1 MPSQRSQ
8 SSQPREPDE
17 EAIAD
22 HELQYGHGLMAD
34 EELNEKYPDRPT
46 NHSKTL
52 PFHELFTTL
61 FNPLNDNKA
70 KPSGPHA
77 ARKKGPGSKNL
88 SPHEQRK
95 AILDRFVSRW
105 RSEVGNDFY
114 PAVRLILPEKD
125 RDRAMYGLK
134 EKAIGKLIVKMLKI
148 NNKSEDALSLL
159 NWKDVRAGS
168 KMAGDFAGRCYEVLA
183 KRAMRTK
190 VGDMR
195 IAEVNAMLDKLSAV
209 SKEEDQLPIFN
220 EFYHR
225 MNADE
230 LMWLIRIILRQMKIG
245 ASEKTILDVW
255 HPDGEALFNVSSSL
269 RRVCWELVDPSIRI
283 SDETRGIT
291 LMECFK
297 PQLAQFQSH
306 SFQTMIEKMGLDE
319 TDHKGEFWIEEKLD
333 GERMQM
339 HMEVDDDGRR
349 MYKWWSRKGK
359 DYSYLYGTST
369 DDEDSALTRH
379 LDGAFHEG
387 VDSIILDGEMI
398 TWDVATDVMVG
409 FGTLKTAAI
418 SEGRNGFDTN
428 SGIRPLFRAFDC
440 LYLNG
445 KQLTGYTL
453 RERRKAMEMSVNDV
467 HRRLEKHHYVAASD
481 TAEIEVRLRQVVA
494 EASEGLVLKKP
505 SSVYRLND
513 RNNEWM
519 KVKPEYM
526 TEFGESLDCVV
537 IGGYYG
543 SGHRGGAL
551 SSFLCGLRVNQNH
564 ITSGANPMK
573 CYSFCKVGGG
583 FRAEDYAK
591 MRHLT
596 DGKWNEW
603 DAKKPPKDLIVLGGG
618 DRQYERPDVW
628 IKPCDSV
635 VLEVKAASVG
645 ASDQFG
651 TKFTLR
657 FPRFRKIR
665 DDKRW
670 DQALSLED
678 FDKLKEEAEAESK
691 GKEFKPE
698 NRKMAKRLKKDIVIA
713 GADSK
718 VKTPYAGPKT
728 KIFEGL
734 DFCVMTEMQH
744 PQKKT
749 KAEIEQAIK
758 VNGGSIFQSVTAR
771 EGIICIGDKNVV
783 KVASLVKKGERN
795 ILKPAWIFE
804 ALKQAEADGLDRPRY
819 LLPFEPSHLFHM
831 LDSSRQDFE
840 DNVDVYRDSYAR
852 DTNVEGLKT
861 LVEHMIHPKNST
873 FSSDEFISQLEEHG
887 RGLGDMPGSMS
898 RRCVVRF
905 VSSSNEAADQDSD
918 VLIIK
923 NRLKFSGGKIAESDG
938 EEEGITHFVVLDE
951 DSKVVK
957 EVRQKASQFKKIPRI
972 VGRKWFED
980 SWEEKTLMDEERYAL

>member
-1 MPSQRSQ
+1 MPSQISQ
-8 SSQPREPDE
+8 IKEPDE
-17 EAIAD
+17 DALDD
-22 HELQYGHGLMAD
+22 HELQYGHGPTTE
-34 EELNEKYPDRPT
+34 EELEEKYPGRPR

-61 FNPLNDNKA
+61 FDPLNENKA

-77 ARKKGPGSKNL
+77 ARKKGPGSKSL
-88 SPHEQRK
+88 SPHEMRRS
-95 AILDRFVSRW
+95 IIERFVSRW
-105 RSEVGNDFY
+105 RSQVGDDFY

-134 EKAIGKLIVKMLKI
+134 EKAIGKLIIRMLKI
-148 NNKSEDALSLL
+148 NNKSEDALSLI
-159 NWKDVRAGS
+159 NWKDIRGS
-168 KMAGDFAGRCYEVLA
+168 SKSAGDFAGRCYDVLV

-195 IAEVNAMLDKLSAV
+195 IAEVNSLLDKLSAV

-220 EFYHR
+220 TFYNR

-230 LMWLIRIILRQMKIG
+230 LMWLIRIILRQMKVG
-245 ASEKTILDVW
+245 ASEKTILDIW

-269 RRVCWELVDPSIRI
+269 RRVCWELVNPDIRI
-283 SDETRGIT
+283 DEETRGIT

-306 SFQTMIEKMGLDE
+306 SFQKMIEKMGLDE
-319 TDHKGEFWIEEKLD
+319 TEKEHVGEFWIEEKLD

-339 HMEVDDDGRR
+339 HMKEDDNGNREYR
-349 MYKWWSRKGK
+349 WLSRNGK

-369 DDEDSALTRH
+369 GDEDSALTRH
-379 LDGAFHEG
+379 FADAFDEG
-387 VDSIILDGEMI
+387 VESIILDGEMI

-409 FGTLKTAAI
+409 FGTLKTAALA
-418 SEGRNGFDTN
+418 EGRNGFQLN
-428 SGIRPLFRAFDC
+428 AGIRPLFRVFDC

-445 KQLTGYTL
+445 TQLTPYSL
-453 RERRKAMEMSVNDV
+453 RQRRDALEASVRNV
-467 HRRLEKHHYVAASD
+467 HRRIEKHHYTVAHT
-481 TAEIEVRLRQVVA
+481 TAEIETHLRQVVA

-543 SGHRGGAL
+543 SGRRGGAL

-591 MRHLT
+591 IRHLT
-596 DGKWNEW
+596 DGKWNDW
-603 DAKKPPKDLIVLGGG
+603 DPKKPPKDLIVLGGG
-618 DRQYERPDVW
+618 ERQYERPDVW
-628 IKPCDSV
+628 IEPCDSV

-657 FPRFRKIR
+657 FPRFRKIK
-665 DDKRW
+665 DDKSW
-670 DQALSLED
+670 DQALSLEE
-678 FDKLKEEAEAESK
+678 FDELKEKVEAESK
-691 GKEFKPE
+691 GKEFKVE
-698 NRKMAKRLKKDIVIA
+698 NRRMAKRLKKAIVIA
-713 GADSK
+713 GNDSK
-718 VKTPYAGPKT
+718 VKMPYAGPKT

-744 PQKKT
+744 PVKKS
-749 KAEIEQAIK
+749 KAEVEQAIK
-758 VNGGSIFQSVTAR
+758 LNGGNIFQSVTAR
-771 EGIICIGDKNVV
+771 QGIICIGDKKVI
-783 KVASLVKKGERN
+783 KVASLIKKDEIN
-795 ILKPAWIFE
+795 ILKPAWVYD
-804 ALKQAEADGLDRPRY
+804 ALRQAEADGPDRPRF
-819 LLPFEPSHLFHM
+819 LLPFEPNHLFHM
-831 LDSSRQDFE
+831 LDTSQEYFNN
-840 DNVDVYRDSYAR
+840 NVDVYGDSYAR
-852 DTNVEGLKT
+852 DTSVAELKM
-861 LVEHMIHPKNST
+861 LVDDMIHPKNST
-873 FSSDEFISQLEEHG
+873 FSADDFLTQLEEHG
-887 RGLGDMPGSMS
+887 RGLGERPGSMC
-898 RRCVVRF
+898 RGCVVRF
-905 VSSSNEAADQDSD
+905 VSSGQGYMDKNIDL
-918 VLIIK
+918 LIAK
-923 NRLKFSGGKIAESDG
+923 NRFLFSGGRIAESDKD
-938 EEEGITHFVVLDE
+938 EEITHFVMVDVDRAL
-951 DSKVVK
+951 VK
-957 EVRQKASQFKKIPRI
+957 GVRQRISSLTEVPRI
-972 VGRKWFED
+972 VGMKWLED
-980 SWEEKTLMDEERYAL
+980 SWVEKTLMDEERYAV

>member
-1 MPSQRSQ
+1 MPSQLSQ
-8 SSQPREPDE
+8 MKEPDE
-17 EAIAD
+17 DALAD
-22 HELQYGHGLMAD
+22 HELQYGHGLTT
-34 EELNEKYPDRPT
+34 EEEMNAKYPDRPI

-61 FNPLNDNKA
+61 FNPLNENKA

-77 ARKKGPGSKNL
+77 ARKKGPGSKSL
-88 SPHEQRK
+88 SPHEMRR
-95 AILDRFVSRW
+95 AIIERFVSRW
-105 RSEVGNDFY
+105 RNQVGDDFY

-134 EKAIGKLIVKMLKI
+134 EKAIGKLIVRMLKI
-148 NNKSEDALSLL
+148 NKTSEDALSLL
-159 NWKDVRAGS
+159 NWKDVRSGS
-168 KMAGDFAGRCYEVLA
+168 KSAGDFAGRCYEVLV
-183 KRAMRTK
+183 KRAMRSK

-195 IAEVNAMLDKLSAV
+195 IAEVNSMLDKLSAV

-220 EFYHR
+220 TFYNR

-230 LMWLIRIILRQMKIG
+230 LMWLIRIILRQMKVG
-245 ASEKTILDVW
+245 ATERTILDVW

-269 RRVCWELVDPSIRI
+269 RRVCWELVNPDIRI
-283 SDETRGIT
+283 DEETRGIT

-306 SFQTMIEKMGLDE
+306 SFEKMLEKMGLEEVDL
-319 TDHKGEFWIEEKLD
+319 KKEFWIEEKLD

-339 HMEVDDDGRR
+339 HMEEDSNGNRK
-349 MYKWWSRKGK
+349 YAWWSRNGK
-359 DYSYLYGTST
+359 DYSHLYGTSS

-379 LDGAFHEG
+379 FADAFDEG
-387 VDSIILDGEMI
+387 VESIILDGEMI
-398 TWDVATDVMVG
+398 TWDIATDVMVG

-418 SEGRNGFDTN
+418 AEGRNGFQTN
-428 SGIRPLFRAFDC
+428 AGIRPLFRVFDC

-445 KQLTGYTL
+445 KQLTPYIL
-453 RERRKAMEMSVNDV
+453 RERRDALEAAVKNV
-467 HRRLEKHHYVAASD
+467 HRRIEIHHYDVAS
-481 TAEIEVRLRQVVA
+481 TPAEIETHLRQVVA

-505 SSVYRLND
+505 TSIYRLND

-543 SGHRGGAL
+543 SGHRGGNL

-564 ITSGANPMK
+564 IASGANPMK

-591 MRHLT
+591 IRHLT
-596 DGKWNEW
+596 DGKWNDW
-603 DAKKPPKDLIVLGGG
+603 DPKKPPKDLIVLGGG

-628 IKPCDSV
+628 IEPCDSV

-657 FPRFRKIR
+657 FPRFRRIK

-670 DQALSLED
+670 DQALSLEE
-678 FDKLKEEAEAESK
+678 FDDLKEKVEAESK
-691 GKEFKPE
+691 EKVFKVE
-698 NRKMAKRLKKDIVIA
+698 NRRMTKRLKTAIVIA
-713 GADSK
+713 GNDSK

-734 DFCVMTEMQH
+734 DFCVMTEMIH
-744 PQKKT
+744 PTKKT

-758 VNGGSIFQSVTAR
+758 LNGGSIFQSVTAR
-771 EGIICIGDKNVV
+771 EGIICIGDKKVI
-783 KVASLVKKGERN
+783 KVASLMAKGERN
-795 ILKPAWIFE
+795 ILKPAWVFD
-804 ALKQAEADGLDRPRY
+804 ALKQAEADGPDRPRY
-819 LLPFEPSHLFHM
+819 LLPFEPNHVYHM
-831 LDSSRQDFE
+831 LDSSQDDFQN
-840 DNVDVYRDSYAR
+840 NVDVYGDSYAR
-852 DTNVEGLKT
+852 DTNVDELKV
-861 LVEHMIHPKNST
+861 LVDYMIHPKNSS
-873 FSSDEFISQLEEHG
+873 FSADEFLTQLEEHG
-887 RGLGDMPGSMS
+887 RGLGETTGSML
-898 RRCVVRF
+898 RGCVVKF
-905 VSSSNEAADQDSD
+905 VASGQEDTDKD
-918 VLIIK
+918 IDLLIAR
-923 NRLKFSGGKIAESDG
+923 NRLLFSGGKVAESD
-938 EEEGITHFVVLDE
+938 EDEGITHFVMVDE
-951 DSKVVK
+951 DRALIK
-957 EVRQKASQFKKIPRI
+957 EVRQRVSLSKKVPRI
-972 VGRKWFED
+972 VGMKWLQD
-980 SWEEKTLMDEERYAL
+980 SWEEKTLMDEERYVV

>member
-1 MPSQRSQ
+1 MPSQL
-8 SSQPREPDE
+8 SQPSQAKEPDE
-17 EAIAD
+17 EALVD
-22 HELQYGHGLMAD
+22 HELQYGHGPMTQ

-61 FNPLNDNKA
+61 FNPLNENNA
-70 KPSGPHA
+70 KPSGSHA
-77 ARKKGPGSKNL
+77 ARKRGPGSKNL
-88 SPHEQRK
+88 SPHEMRK
-95 AILDRFVSRW
+95 SILERFVSRW
-105 RSEVGNDFY
+105 RSEVGDDFY

-159 NWKDVRAGS
+159 NWKDVRGGS
-168 KMAGDFAGRCYEVLA
+168 KSAGDFAGRCYDVLA

-195 IAEVNAMLDKLSAV
+195 IAEVNALLDKLSAV
-209 SKEEDQLPIFN
+209 SKEEDQMPIFN
-220 EFYHR
+220 TFYNR

-230 LMWLIRIILRQMKIG
+230 LMWLIRIILRQMKVG

-269 RRVCWELVDPSIRI
+269 RRVCWELVNPALRI
-283 SDETRGIT
+283 DEETRGIT

-297 PQLAQFQSH
+297 PQLAQFSSH
-306 SFQTMIEKMGLDE
+306 SFQKMIDKMGLDE

-339 HMEVDDDGRR
+339 HMEDDGEGNRK
-349 MYKWWSRKGK
+349 YSWWSRNGK
-359 DYSYLYGTST
+359 DYSYLYGTSS
-369 DDEDSALTRH
+369 DDEGSALTRH
-379 LDGAFHEG
+379 LADAFHEG
-387 VDSIILDGEMI
+387 VDNIILDGEMI

-418 SEGRNGFDTN
+418 AEGRNGFETN

-445 KQLTGYTL
+445 KQLTPYTL
-453 RERRKAMEMSVNDV
+453 RDRRKAMELSVRNV
-467 HRRLEKHHYVAASD
+467 HRRLEIHHYESATSS
-481 TAEIEVRLRQVVA
+481 AEIETHLRQVVA

-505 SSVYRLND
+505 SSTYRLNE

-543 SGHRGGAL
+543 SGRRGGNL

-564 ITSGANPMK
+564 IASGANPMK

-591 MRHLT
+591 IRHIT
-596 DGKWNEW
+596 DGKWNDW
-603 DAKKPPKDLIVLGGG
+603 DPKKPPKDLIVLGGG

-628 IKPCDSV
+628 IEPCDSV
-635 VLEVKAASVG
+635 VIEVKAASVG

-670 DQALSLED
+670 DQALSLEE
-678 FDKLKEEAEAESK
+678 FDALKEKFEAESK
-691 GKEFKPE
+691 GKEFKVE
-698 NRKMAKRLKKDIVIA
+698 NRRMTKRLKKAIVIA
-713 GADSK
+713 GNDSRI
-718 VKTPYAGPKT
+718 KTPYAGPKT

-734 DFCVMTEMQH
+734 DFCVMTDMLH
-744 PQKKT
+744 PYKKT

-758 VNGGSIFQSVTAR
+758 LNGGSIFQSVTAR
-771 EGIICIGDKNVV
+771 EGIVCIGDKKVI
-783 KVASLVKKGERN
+783 KVASLMQKGERN
-795 ILKPAWIFE
+795 ILKPAWIFD
-804 ALKQAEADGLDRPRY
+804 ALKQAETDGFDRPRY
-819 LLPFEPSHLFHM
+819 LLPFEPSHLYHI
-831 LDSSRQDFE
+831 LDSSQQDFQS
-840 DNVDVYRDSYAR
+840 NVDVYGDSYAR
-852 DTNVEGLKT
+852 DINVEELKI
-861 LVEHMIHPKNST
+861 LVDNMIHPKNST
-873 FSSDEFISQLEEHG
+873 FSSDEFLAQLEERG
-887 RGLGDMPGSMS
+887 RGLGETPGTMFG
-898 RRCVVRF
+898 RCVVRF
-905 VSSSNEAADQDSD
+905 VSSDEEEENKDIDL
-918 VLIIK
+918 LIMK
-923 NRLKFSGGKIAESDG
+923 NRFKFSGGMIAEGD
-938 EEEGITHFVVLDE
+938 EEEGITHFVILDE
-951 DSKVVK
+951 ETNLLK
-957 EVRQKASQFKKIPRI
+957 EVRQKISRLERIPRI
-972 VGRKWFED
+972 VGMKWLED
-980 SWEEKTLMDEERYAL
+980 SWEEKTLMDEERYAI